1 MRILVLASDAFGG
14 YGGIAK
20 YNRDLIG
27 ALCTYPGVAEVVA
40 IPRRIPCLWSRC
52 PPGSLTLPAGE
63 TVIFA
68 IFRHFCARW

>member
-27 ALCTYPGVAEVVA
+27 GAV
-40 IPRRIPCLWSRC
+40 
-52 PPGSLTLPAGE
+52 
-63 TVIFA
+63 
-68 IFRHFCARW
+68 